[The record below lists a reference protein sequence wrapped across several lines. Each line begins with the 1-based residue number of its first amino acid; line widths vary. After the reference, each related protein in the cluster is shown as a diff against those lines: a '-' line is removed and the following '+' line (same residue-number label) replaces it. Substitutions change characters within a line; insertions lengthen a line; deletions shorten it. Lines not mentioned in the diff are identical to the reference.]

1 MCGVV
6 VYLGWLEYSRED
18 TGEGWFSQGSPSVLV
33 QRFSG
38 FEAAL
43 RID

>member
-1 MCGVV
+1 MGGVIV
-6 VYLGWLEYSRED
+6 CLGWLEYSLED
-18 TGEGWFSQGSPSVLV
+18 TGEGWFSPGSPSVLV

-38 FEAAL
+38 FDASL

>member
-1 MCGVV
+1 MCGVIIC
-6 VYLGWLEYSRED
+6 LGWLEYSLED
-18 TGEGWFSQGSPSVLV
+18 TGKGWFSQASPSVLA

-38 FEAAL
+38 FEASL